1 MATLFDKKE
10 RSPMSVLVYTVFF
23 IALQAVNNNT
33 KITDI
38 PTADFLLSVLH
49 IVLSVY
55 VLIKGILLIKG
66 TMEEKKKRTLMQK
79 MQIVFTAFLMVLVVF
94 VTIENTLHVLSYTK
108 TI

>member
-10 RSPMSVLVYTVFF
+10 RSPMYVLVYTVFF

-38 PTADFLLSVLH
+38 PAADFLLSVLH
-49 IVLSVY
+49 IILSVY
-55 VLIKGILLIKG
+55 VLIKGTLLIKG
-66 TMEEKKKRTLMQK
+66 TVEEKKKRTLMQK

-94 VTIENTLHVLSYTK
+94 VTFENILHVLSYTK
-108 TI
+108 TL